1 MLKKNT
7 VSKVQKG
14 TSIFYLTC
22 RYTHNE
28 KRYHS
33 EVRQEAVQQALA
45 AINQGKQSNNA
56 LGVPMPSKR
65 ISVMQRSSANGDE
78 VRQEILYRKI

>member
-1 MLKKNT
+1 M
-7 VSKVQKG
+7 
-14 TSIFYLTC
+14 
-22 RYTHNE
+22 
-28 KRYHS
+28 
-33 EVRQEAVQQALA
+33 RQEAVQQALA
-45 AINQGKQSNNA
+45 AINQGKQNNNA

>member
-1 MLKKNT
+1 MLNIKGRKKNN
-7 VSKVQKG
+7 
-14 TSIFYLTC
+14 FFHFTC

-28 KRYHS
+28 KRDHS

-45 AINQGKQSNNA
+45 AINQEKQNNNA

-78 VRQEILYRKI
+78 VRQEILYRMI